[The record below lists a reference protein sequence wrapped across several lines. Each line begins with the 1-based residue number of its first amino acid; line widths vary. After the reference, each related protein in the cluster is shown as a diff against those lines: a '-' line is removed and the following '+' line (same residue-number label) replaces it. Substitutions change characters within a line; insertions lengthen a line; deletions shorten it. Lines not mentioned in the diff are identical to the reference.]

1 MYNLALKG
9 SAQQN
14 MKIKLANGVR
24 HKQGLPEVNN
34 AGLGR
39 NS

>member
-9 SAQQN
+9 SAQN

-24 HKQGLPEVNN
+24 RKQALAEVNN

-39 NS
+39 NT